1 MGLKCEFMMGNKI
14 QLLTRQKCTCT
25 IESRISSRIT
35 SIGTMIIWQLKES
48 RDSQIVLENNFIFK
62 ISFPRINTG
71 RYKMVRSGQ
80 KPESTEIRCARI
92 FAISSRLRP
101 FLLRFRSIS
110 GPFPVRF
117 RSVSGLNPKNHGPV
131 FVIFVE
137 LVSNSLFEYY

>member
-25 IESRISSRIT
+25 IEWKISSRIT

-62 ISFPRINTG
+62 ISFLRISTG

-80 KPESTEIRCARI
+80 KPESPEIQ
-92 FAISSRLRP
+92 ISWFKLGALEFSQ
-101 FLLRFRSIS
+101 FRVDCVHFQSIS
-110 GPFPVRF
+110 GPLPVEIQ
-117 RSVSGLNPKNHGPV
+117 KNTTQFLSFL
-131 FVIFVE
+131 FVK
-137 LVSNSLFEYY
+137 YCWTCK